1 MTISARI
8 LSCIG
13 LIALS
18 LMTPG
23 CGDSSFKFR
32 VDDVFYITTI
42 DRVIV
47 TGTVSSGSAKAGD
60 KLIVRIGSTDIP
72 VTVERFEHP
81 TRKVE
86 SAATG
91 DQVGLVLVGIRKDQV
106 RSGDFV
112 LRL

>member
-1 MTISARI
+1 MTISTRF

-13 LIALS
+13 LITLW

-23 CGDSSFKFR
+23 CGDNAFKFK
-32 VDDVFYITTI
+32 VDNVFYIPTI

-47 TGTVSSGSAKAGD
+47 TGTVSSGSVKSGD
-60 KLIVRIGSTDIP
+60 KLIVRSGSTDIP
-72 VTVERFEHP
+72 VTVERLEHP

-106 RSGDFV
+106 RSGDLV